1 VSQSGITA
9 GGDSLIFSSS
19 DACTAA
25 DAARGATRLD
35 SLPFDANTLANLGSG
50 VLVVVWDFAPEIE
63 EKQLGGELSSRPGG
77 KTTLYNLTAATQRM
91 WHGSSVASVC
101 CGASAGVAKSATL
114 VLVSLGSDVTSDL
127 SVIASLLR
135 AHKGPAVVN
144 MSFSVEYMVDT
155 EAADGG
161 AADRT
166 AIRKLMAALDAFVA
180 QLQKENPRVA
190 FVVAAGNES
199 RDVCSVAD
207 VTSNGQTMMQWPQQR
222 FGATISPYLF
232 IGATVTGV
240 AGGKVTQTLA
250 AYSNYGSC
258 VSALAPGGW
267 WCAYRALPQ
276 TWSPPFQVTQGTS
289 FASPATSGLLAL
301 VLAARP
307 TASAADAARE
317 LLTGTRRAQGVPTGT
332 TSALVT
338 LPEDVFGPLSP
349 TPVTTQ
355 GATTQ
360 AATTQAATTQGATTQ
375 AATTQAA
382 TTQGATTQAATKQGA
397 TTQAATTQLPSPVL
411 PSPDDLAPR
420 PSLAAPPQ
428 AVAESRV
435 SYALIAL
442 ALMLALLFLFFLLR

>member
-1 VSQSGITA
+1 
-9 GGDSLIFSSS
+9 
-19 DACTAA
+19 
-25 DAARGATRLD
+25 
-35 SLPFDANTLANLGSG
+35 
-50 VLVVVWDFAPEIE
+50 
-63 EKQLGGELSSRPGG
+63 
-77 KTTLYNLTAATQRM
+77 
-91 WHGSSVASVC
+91 
-101 CGASAGVAKSATL
+101 
-114 VLVSLGSDVTSDL
+114 
-127 SVIASLLR
+127 
-135 AHKGPAVVN
+135 
-144 MSFSVEYMVDT
+144 
-155 EAADGG
+155 
-161 AADRT
+161 
-166 AIRKLMAALDAFVA
+166 VA

-207 VTSNGQTMMQWPQQR
+207 VTSNGQIMMQWPQQR

-360 AATTQAATTQGATTQ
+360 GATTQAATTQGATTQ

-382 TTQGATTQAATKQGA
+382 TTQGATTQAATTQGA